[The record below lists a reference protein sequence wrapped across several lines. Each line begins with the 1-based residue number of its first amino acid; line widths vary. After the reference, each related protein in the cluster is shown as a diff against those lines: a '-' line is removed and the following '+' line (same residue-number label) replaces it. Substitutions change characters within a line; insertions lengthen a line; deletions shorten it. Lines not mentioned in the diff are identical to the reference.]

1 MYDNESPIMCVSC
14 LTIFSNPNWEV
25 TPSILEPLYE
35 VMSLLNYRHVF
46 VLKSPRTTVRKG
58 LFTITE
64 PWFNSDLLINDSKSS
79 WDWLDE
85 RYNVM
90 KLHRLSLIFVSKLM
104 HYCK

>member
-1 MYDNESPIMCVSC
+1 MCVSC

-64 PWFNSDLLINDSKSS
+64 P
-79 WDWLDE
+79 
-85 RYNVM
+85 
-90 KLHRLSLIFVSKLM
+90 
-104 HYCK
+104 